1 MLAGDPEWMSFFREA
16 ELELLEAQCWS
27 ALGDWSRAARHGRR
41 AVVLQDAHFT
51 RNLALYRAQLTG
63 DLARAGRADE
73 AAATGH
79 QVLDLLTRVQ
89 SSRIRGMLAGA
100 ARVLESRAGAGPV
113 STFLTRHQESTA
125 ATHSSPSATPSSP
138 SGD

>member
-1 MLAGDPEWMSFFREA
+1 CGSARGDGA
-16 ELELLEAQCWS
+16 
-27 ALGDWSRAARHGRR
+27 RAARHGRR
-41 AVVLQDAHFT
+41 AVLLQDAHFT

-100 ARVLESRAGAGPV
+100 AAVLKPRTGAPEV
-113 STFLTRHQESTA
+113 SSFLTRHE
-125 ATHSSPSATPSSP
+125 SSP
-138 SGD
+138 